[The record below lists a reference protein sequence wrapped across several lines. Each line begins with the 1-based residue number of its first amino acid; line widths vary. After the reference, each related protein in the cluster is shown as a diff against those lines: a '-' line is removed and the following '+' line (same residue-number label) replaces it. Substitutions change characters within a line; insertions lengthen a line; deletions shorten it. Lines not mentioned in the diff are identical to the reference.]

1 VRRVSDFNPIAVST
15 KCARACR
22 SHGRLKLSQLK
33 VFSENELTQIHQ
45 AALDVLWNTGMNI
58 DSEEALALLKDGGA
72 IVDSGKKVA
81 RIPED
86 LVKEALK
93 TAPRPS
99 EVVLYDRNQRPSM
112 KLGTGFTYAVS
123 GFDATYVFDSKLGER
138 RPATKGDVANFSRL
152 ADALPNIHGVATQA
166 IPQDVPQASA
176 ELHAAEVMFGNT
188 EKHLVFCPTSPP
200 MTRAVFDM
208 ARTVTGDERLE
219 RAPVLSCEFSPTNPL
234 MWERNAVEALIETA
248 RNKVPIILLPQP
260 ITGVTSPITI
270 AGTMVIHNA
279 QDLSGL
285 VISQLAKRGSPFI
298 YACAPTTFDMREA
311 TPVIGSPETV
321 LMRIASVQLADFY
334 KLPSHSISPDTDAHC
349 HDEQNAW
356 ERIMTTQAAIMSGA
370 DMIINPGMFA
380 TGLTVSYEQL
390 VIDDEIVGY
399 IYRMAKGI
407 EVNPET
413 IATDLI
419 KRVGP
424 TASFLKEAHT
434 LRNLKLEH
442 WMPSV
447 SCRSTYARWSQRGRK
462 DVVAVAR
469 EKAEKILR
477 EHQPKRLSNETLRRL
492 GQITKKFDEIV

>member
-1 VRRVSDFNPIAVST
+1 
-15 KCARACR
+15 
-22 SHGRLKLSQLK
+22 LKLSQLK
-33 VFSENELTQIHQ
+33 VFSENELSQIHQ
-45 AALDVLWNTGMNI
+45 ATLDVLWNTGMNI
-58 DSEEALALLKDGGA
+58 DSQEALTLLKDGGA
-72 IVDSGKKVA
+72 TVDSEKKIA
-81 RIPED
+81 KIPD
-86 LVKEALK
+86 HLIKDAVK
-93 TAPRPS
+93 TAPRPL
-99 EVVLYDRNQRPSM
+99 EVILYDRNQKPSI
-112 KLGTGFTYAVS
+112 KLGAGFTYALS

-138 RPATKGDVANFSRL
+138 RPATKGDVANFSKL

-166 IPQDVPQASA
+166 IPQDVPQHSA

-188 EKHLVFCPTSPP
+188 EKHLVFCPTSPA
-200 MTRAVFDM
+200 TARAIFEM
-208 ARTVTGDERLE
+208 AKVVTGGERLD

-234 MWERNAVEALIETA
+234 MWERNAVEALTETA
-248 RNKVPIILLPQP
+248 RNQVPILLLPQP
-260 ITGVTSPITI
+260 ITGVTSPITM

-279 QDLSGL
+279 QNLSGL

-298 YACAPTTFDMREA
+298 YACAATTFDMREA
-311 TPVIGSPETV
+311 TPIIGSPESV
-321 LMRIASVQLADFY
+321 LMRIAGVQLADFY

-356 ERIMTTQAAIMSGA
+356 ERIMTAQAAMMSGA

-390 VIDDEIVGY
+390 VIDDEIIGY
-399 IYRMAKGI
+399 VRRMAKGI

-413 IATDLI
+413 IATELI

-462 DVVAVAR
+462 DVVTVAR

-477 EHQPKRLSNETLRRL
+477 EHQPKRLSDETVRRL
-492 GQITKKFDEIV
+492 GQITEKFDEIA

>member
-1 VRRVSDFNPIAVST
+1 M
-15 KCARACR
+15 K
-22 SHGRLKLSQLK
+22 
-33 VFSENELTQIHQ
+33 
-45 AALDVLWNTGMNI
+45 I
-58 DSEEALALLKDGGA
+58 DSQETLALLKAEGA
-72 IVDSGKKVA
+72 IVDFGKKVA
-81 RIPED
+81 KIPEN

-93 TAPRPS
+93 ASPRPS
-99 EVVLYDRNQRPSM
+99 EVILYDRSRKPSM
-112 KLGTGFTYAVS
+112 KLGTGFTYALS
-123 GFDATYVFDSKLGER
+123 GFDATYVYDVKLGER
-138 RPATKGDVANFSRL
+138 RPATRKDVADFSKL

-166 IPQDVPQASA
+166 IPQDVPQQSA
-176 ELHAAEVMFGNT
+176 ELHAAEVMFSNT
-188 EKHLVFCPTSPP
+188 TKPLVFCPTSAE
-200 MTRAVFDM
+200 MARAVFEM
-208 ARTVTGDERLE
+208 AKVATGKEQLE
-219 RAPVLSCEFSPTNPL
+219 RAPMLGCEFSPTNPL
-234 MWERNAVEALIETA
+234 MWEKNAVEALIETA
-248 RNKVPIILLPQP
+248 KNSVPILLLPQP

-279 QDLSGL
+279 QNLSGL

-298 YACAPTTFDMREA
+298 YACAATTFDMREA
-311 TPVIGSPETV
+311 TPIIGSPESV

-334 KLPSHSISPDTDAHC
+334 KLPSHSTSPDTDAHC

-356 ERIMTTQAAIMSGA
+356 ERIMTTQAAMMSGA

-390 VIDDEIVGY
+390 VIDDEILGY
-399 IYRMAKGI
+399 IYRLAKGI
-407 EVNPET
+407 EVNPQT

-447 SCRSTYARWSQRGRK
+447 SCRSTHARWSQRGRK
-462 DVVAVAR
+462 DVVTVAK

-477 EHQPKRLSNETLRRL
+477 EHQPDRLDQETLQRL
-492 GQITKKFDEIV
+492 NRITAKFDEAQSPRASQ

>member
-1 VRRVSDFNPIAVST
+1 M
-15 KCARACR
+15 
-22 SHGRLKLSQLK
+22 KLSQVK
-33 VFSENELTQIHQ
+33 VFSENELSEIHQ
-45 AALDVLWNTGMNI
+45 ATLDVLWNTGMNI
-58 DSEEALALLKDGGA
+58 DSQEALTLLRDGGA
-72 IVDSGKKVA
+72 IVDSEKKVA
-81 RIPED
+81 KIPEHLIKD
-86 LVKEALK
+86 ALK

-99 EVVLYDRNQRPSM
+99 EAILYDRNRKPSM
-112 KLGTGFTYAVS
+112 KLGAGFTYALS

-138 RPATKGDVANFSRL
+138 RPATKEDVANFSKL

-166 IPQDVPQASA
+166 IPQDVPQRSA
-176 ELHAAEVMFGNT
+176 ELHAAEAMFGNT

-200 MTRAVFDM
+200 MARAVFEM
-208 ARTVTGDERLE
+208 AIAVTADERLDQT
-219 RAPVLSCEFSPTNPL
+219 PVLSCEFSPTNPL
-234 MWERNAVEALIETA
+234 MWERNAVEALVETA
-248 RNKVPIILLPQP
+248 RNGVPILLLPQP
-260 ITGVTSPITI
+260 ITGVTSPITM
-270 AGTMVIHNA
+270 AGTMVVHNA

-311 TPVIGSPETV
+311 TPIIGSPESV
-321 LMRIASVQLADFY
+321 LMRIASVQLADLY

-356 ERIMTTQAAIMSGA
+356 ERIMTTQAAMLSGA

-390 VIDDEIVGY
+390 VIDDEIIGY
-399 IYRMAKGI
+399 IQRLAKGI

-413 IATDLI
+413 MATELI
-419 KRVGP
+419 KRAGP

-434 LRNLKLEH
+434 LRNLRLEH

-447 SCRSTYARWSQRGRK
+447 SCRSAYTRWSQRGRK
-462 DVVAVAR
+462 DVVTVAR

-477 EHQPKRLSNETLRRL
+477 EHQSKRLSEETLRRL
-492 GQITKKFDEIV
+492 RQITDESDETT